1 MADCSGPDAVW
12 DMASRGAEAELK
24 LRRDL
29 EEMRV
34 LHKKSVSKWHTII
47 NDHIVDVGVG
57 NLQGMGPSNFAAW
70 MSGKRLSKKRIGAG
84 AMRGMRH
91 FVSNWDGSAS
101 PN

>member
-1 MADCSGPDAVW
+1 MSLQFISFPKIV
-12 DMASRGAEAELK
+12 K
-24 LRRDL
+24 

-70 MSGKRLSKKRIGAG
+70 MSGKRVSKKRIGAG

>member
-1 MADCSGPDAVW
+1 MLTCTSHLALFFSTDIMSSPVN
-12 DMASRGAEAELK
+12 
-24 LRRDL
+24 
-29 EEMRV
+29 
-34 LHKKSVSKWHTII
+34 KKHTII